1 LNQISDSRSIVF
13 TDWDQDGDLDLWV
26 SNRTA
31 PRLRF
36 LQNNLTSENQF
47 IAFRLQGTHCNRDA
61 IGAGLQLHLKGD
73 HPLVLTKT
81 LKAGEGYLSQSS
93 KRMHFGIPKNYSI
106 EKIDVRWPCGVHQVF
121 RELSTNQEYRIVEGG
136 SELILVNP
144 PVLRK
149 ALIASTAKLPD
160 PKQQARVIPHARLP
174 MPVMHYTNL
183 NGDPKEIRPDKD
195 HFLLLSLWAAWCA
208 PCLTEMEDLEIHRE
222 SLADADLDVLFLNI
236 EDLDQ
241 AVDFRVRKINR
252 FIQRRKLDLAA
263 GMVSIGLLEQLDVV
277 QRILTNSQ
285 SALAVPFSFLLDP
298 DGKLTA
304 VYKGSISA
312 EDLIRDVRTFRNSSK
327 FHRDLAVPMAG
338 RWFVNPLS
346 PDVFAIP
353 EKLLEISKPGS
364 AVDYLDRH
372 FRMEEPSPG
381 FQDQGKVAALY
392 SQCGLKLVAQNQPMS
407 AIGALQSSLDLM
419 PDSIENRLALALV
432 FQSISQSSEAV
443 VQYREILK
451 QDSNSIPAQNSLAWL
466 LASSS
471 DPLVRRPNEAIR
483 LAENTCRMT
492 QNRSAELL
500 DTLAV
505 SYAAA
510 GRFDEAVTTALTA
523 LKIARKNGNQKT
535 VEFILVRLELYRNGQ
550 VFRSE

>member
-1 LNQISDSRSIVF
+1 
-13 TDWDQDGDLDLWV
+13 
-26 SNRTA
+26 
-31 PRLRF
+31 
-36 LQNNLTSENQF
+36 
-47 IAFRLQGTHCNRDA
+47 
-61 IGAGLQLHLKGD
+61 
-73 HPLVLTKT
+73 
-81 LKAGEGYLSQSS
+81 
-93 KRMHFGIPKNYSI
+93 
-106 EKIDVRWPCGVHQVF
+106 
-121 RELSTNQEYRIVEGG
+121 
-136 SELILVNP
+136 
-144 PVLRK
+144 
-149 ALIASTAKLPD
+149 
-160 PKQQARVIPHARLP
+160 
-174 MPVMHYTNL
+174 
-183 NGDPKEIRPDKD
+183 
-195 HFLLLSLWAAWCA
+195 
-208 PCLTEMEDLEIHRE
+208 
-222 SLADADLDVLFLNI
+222 
-236 EDLDQ
+236 
-241 AVDFRVRKINR
+241 
-252 FIQRRKLDLAA
+252 
-263 GMVSIGLLEQLDVV
+263 
-277 QRILTNSQ
+277 
-285 SALAVPFSFLLDP
+285 
-298 DGKLTA
+298 
-304 VYKGSISA
+304 
-312 EDLIRDVRTFRNSSK
+312 
-327 FHRDLAVPMAG
+327 MAG